1 MKIRL
6 LLYILMVISI
16 ALVGGGVYG
25 FNSLLKAEAVYEPV
39 TGVVEKAT
47 HQRIYKRRK
56 PVMEYEILIFY
67 DTPKYGK
74 LTSYLKGSAFFFLD
88 KGDKVDILYHPE
100 HPREVR
106 YPLYEKILW
115 SVMCGLG
122 IAGCTG
128 MYFLL
133 FVKGEKRKNQ
143 SKNQSI

>member
-25 FNSLLKAEAVYEPV
+25 FNSLLK
-39 TGVVEKAT
+39 
-47 HQRIYKRRK
+47 
-56 PVMEYEILIFY
+56 EILFFY

-88 KGDKVDILYHPE
+88 KGDKVDMLYHPE